1 MTITKLFA
9 AEALLP
15 EGWRKNVLIEIE
27 GDFIKSVASGL
38 SDAGPE
44 GAERAGG
51 PLIPGMCNVHSHAFQ
66 RAMAGLTERSGPGGD
81 NFWAWR
87 ELMYRF
93 LERITPEDNEVVAT
107 QLYIEMLKSGY
118 TSVAEFHYLH
128 RDEHGHAY
136 ANPAEMAERIMAAA
150 NTTRIGL
157 TLLPVLYAHATFGG
171 VAPNAGQKRFI
182 HDVDTF
188 NALVDNL
195 FSHQNTRRYHGTLR
209 RVGIAP
215 HSLRAV
221 TPPELKSIVAHLES
235 IDATAPIHIHA
246 AEQLKEVND
255 CLMWSHKRPVAWL
268 LDNVPPNERW
278 CLVHATHLD
287 DDETFR
293 LAKSGAVAGLCP
305 STEANLGDGIF
316 NAPDY
321 FLQNGRW
328 AIGGD
333 SHVGVDPFRELA
345 VIEYAQRLKSA
356 RRNILNTPGV
366 ASIGGGLYR
375 QALAGGA
382 QASGQRIGSIAAQ
395 CRADLV
401 VMNGD
406 DVALV
411 EHEGDALLDAAIFG
425 PARCPVR
432 DVMAGGAWVVREGRH
447 AHEQPALAKY
457 RATLKRLLLVH

>member
-1 MTITKLFA
+1 M
-9 AEALLP
+9 
-15 EGWRKNVLIEIE
+15 
-27 GDFIKSVASGL
+27 S
-38 SDAGPE
+38 
-44 GAERAGG
+44 
-51 PLIPGMCNVHSHAFQ
+51 NVHSHAFQ

-87 ELMYRF
+87 DLMYRF
-93 LERITPEDNEVVAT
+93 LERITPEDNKVIAT

-118 TSVAEFHYLH
+118 TSVGEFHYLH
-128 RDEHGHAY
+128 HDENGQAY
-136 ANPAEMAERIMAAA
+136 ADPAEMSQGILAAA
-150 NTTRIGL
+150 ASAHIGL
-157 TLLPVLYAHATFGG
+157 TLLPVFYAHATFGG
-171 VAPNAGQKRFI
+171 VAPNAGQKRFVQ
-182 HDVDTF
+182 DVNAF
-188 NALVDNL
+188 NGLVDKVVGLQIGND
-195 FSHQNTRRYHGTLR
+195 TLR

-221 TPPELKSIVAHLES
+221 TPQQLKLIVTHLNS

-255 CLMWSHKRPVAWL
+255 CLTWSHKRPVAWL
-268 LDNVPPNERW
+268 LDNMPLNDRW

-293 LAKSGAVAGLCP
+293 LAKSRAIAGLCP
-305 STEANLGDGIF
+305 TTEANLGDGIF

-321 FLQNGRW
+321 FLENGCW

-382 QASGQRIGSIAAQ
+382 KALGQRVGAIAAK
-395 CRADLV
+395 CHADLV

-411 EHEGDALLDAAIFG
+411 EHAGDALLDAAIFG
-425 PARCPVR
+425 PSRQPVR
-432 DVMAGGAWVVREGRH
+432 DVMVNGAWVVRDGRH
-447 AHEQPALAKY
+447 ALEQAALAQY
-457 RATLKRLLLVH
+457 RATLKRLQN

>member
-1 MTITKLFA
+1 MTSLFA

-15 EGWRKNVLIEIE
+15 EGWRKDVRIDLE
-27 GDFIKSVASGL
+27 GDRIKSVASGA
-38 SDAGPE
+38 SAAG
-44 GAERAGG
+44 AQRVGG
-51 PLIPGMCNVHSHAFQ
+51 PLIPGMPNVHSHAFQ

-93 LERITPEDNEVVAT
+93 LERITPEDNEVIAT
-107 QLYIEMLKSGY
+107 QLYIEMLKAGY

-128 RDEHGHAY
+128 RDEAGMAY

-157 TLLPVLYAHATFGG
+157 TLTPVFYAHATFGG
-171 VAPNAGQKRFI
+171 VAPNPGQKRFI
-182 HDVDTF
+182 HSLDSF
-188 NALVDNL
+188 NALVDNVCGRQK
-195 FSHQNTRRYHGTLR
+195 SRRYHGTLR

-221 TPPELKSIVAHLES
+221 TPPELKQIVSHLDS
-235 IDATAPIHIHA
+235 IDASAPIHIHA

-268 LDNVPPNERW
+268 LDNMALNDRW

-293 LAKSGAVAGLCP
+293 LANSGAVAGLCP

-356 RRNILNTPGV
+356 RRNILNTPGIT
-366 ASIGGGLYR
+366 SIGGGLYR

-382 QASGQRIGSIAAQ
+382 QALGQRVGAIAAQ
-395 CRADLV
+395 CCADLV
-401 VMNGD
+401 VLDGE

-425 PARCPVR
+425 PTRRPVR
-432 DVMAGGAWVVREGRH
+432 DVMVGGAWVVREGHH
-447 AHEQPALAKY
+447 AHEQPALAAY
-457 RATLKRLLLVH
+457 RAVLRRLVR

>member
-1 MTITKLFA
+1 MTSLFA
-9 AEALLP
+9 ADALLP
-15 EGWRKNVLIEIE
+15 EGWRKDVRIEIE
-27 GDFIKSVASGL
+27 DGFIQSVTSSAS
-38 SDAGPE
+38 ST
-44 GAERAGG
+44 GAERVSGA
-51 PLIPGMCNVHSHAFQ
+51 LIPGMSNVHSHAFQ

-87 ELMYRF
+87 DLMYRF
-93 LERITPEDNEVVAT
+93 LERITPEDNEAIAT

-128 RDEHGHAY
+128 HDEHGHAY
-136 ANPAEMAERIMAAA
+136 ADSAEMSRRILWAA
-150 NTTRIGL
+150 NSAHIGL
-157 TLLPVLYAHATFGG
+157 TMLPVFYAHATFGG
-171 VAPNAGQKRFI
+171 VAPNAGQKRFVQDI
-182 HDVDTF
+182 DAF
-188 NALVDNL
+188 NVLVDKL
-195 FSHQNTRRYHGTLR
+195 SGFQTGSDLLR

-221 TPPELKSIVAHLES
+221 TPQQLNLIVAHLDS
-235 IDATAPIHIHA
+235 VDAAAPIHIHA

-255 CLMWSHKRPVAWL
+255 CLAWSHKRPVAWL
-268 LDNVPPNERW
+268 LDNMPLSDRW

-305 STEANLGDGIF
+305 TTEANLGDGIF

-321 FLQNGRW
+321 FLESGYW

-333 SHVGVDPFRELA
+333 SNVGVDPFRELA

-356 RRNILNTPGV
+356 RRNILNTPGL

-375 QALAGGA
+375 QALVGGA
-382 QASGQRIGSIAAQ
+382 KALGQRVGAIAAR
-395 CRADLV
+395 CFADLV

-406 DVALV
+406 DAALV

-425 PARCPVR
+425 PSRQPVR
-432 DVMAGGAWVVREGRH
+432 DVMVGGAWVVREGRH
-447 AHEQPALAKY
+447 LQEQPAMSRY
-457 RATLKRLLLVH
+457 RATLRRLLN

>member
-1 MTITKLFA
+1 MTITRLFA

-15 EGWRKNVLIEIE
+15 EGWRKDVRIDIEA
-27 GDFIKSVASGL
+27 GLIKSVASGA
-38 SDAGPE
+38 SPQ
-44 GAERAGG
+44 GAERVGG
-51 PLIPGMCNVHSHAFQ
+51 PLIPGMSNVHSHAFQ

-93 LERITPEDNEVVAT
+93 LERITPEDNEIIAT
-107 QLYIEMLKSGY
+107 QLYIEMLKAGY

-128 RDEHGHAY
+128 HDEKGQPY
-136 ANPAEMAERIMAAA
+136 ANAAEMAERIMAAA
-150 NTTRIGL
+150 DTTRIGL
-157 TLLPVLYAHATFGG
+157 TLLPVFYAHATFCGIP
-171 VAPNAGQKRFI
+171 PNPSQKRFI
-182 HDVDTF
+182 HDVDGF
-188 NALVDNL
+188 NALVENV
-195 FSHQNTRRYHGTLR
+195 SGHQNTRKYHGTLR
-209 RVGIAP
+209 RVGVAP

-221 TPPELKSIVAHLES
+221 APAELKLIVAHLDG

-268 LDNVPPNERW
+268 LDNMAPNDRW

-305 STEANLGDGIF
+305 TTEANLGDGIF

-328 AIGGD
+328 AVGGD

-382 QASGQRIGSIAAQ
+382 QALGQQVGVIASG

-401 VMNGD
+401 VLNGD
-406 DVALV
+406 DVALA

-425 PARCPVR
+425 PSRRPVR
-432 DVMAGGAWVVREGRH
+432 DVMARGAWVVREGHH
-447 AHEQPALAKY
+447 AHEQPALLQY
-457 RATLKRLLLVH
+457 RAALKRLLH

>member
-1 MTITKLFA
+1 MTITRLFA

-15 EGWRKNVLIEIE
+15 EGWRKNVLIEID
-27 GDFIKSVASGL
+27 GGLIKSVASEA
-38 SDAGPE
+38 SPA
-44 GAERAGG
+44 GAERVSG

-93 LERITPEDNEVVAT
+93 LERITPEDNEIIAT

-128 RDEHGHAY
+128 RDEKGRDY

-157 TLLPVLYAHATFGG
+157 TLLPVFYAHATFGG
-171 VAPNAGQKRFI
+171 VPPNPGQKRFI
-182 HDVDTF
+182 HDVDSF
-188 NALVDNL
+188 NALVDNV
-195 FSHQNTRRYHGTLR
+195 FRHQNAHKYHGTLR

-221 TPPELKSIVAHLES
+221 TPQELKSIAAHLDS
-235 IDATAPIHIHA
+235 IDVTAPIHIHA

-255 CLMWSHKRPVAWL
+255 CLTWSHKRPVAWL
-268 LDNVPPNERW
+268 LDNMPLNERW

-287 DDETFR
+287 DDETLR
-293 LAKSGAVAGLCP
+293 LANSGAVAGLCP

-328 AIGGD
+328 AVGGD
-333 SHVGVDPFRELA
+333 SHVGVDPFRELS

-356 RRNILNTPGV
+356 RRNILNTAGV
-366 ASIGGGLYR
+366 TSIGGGLYR

-382 QASGQRIGSIAAQ
+382 LALGQKVGAIATQ
-395 CRADLV
+395 FRADLV

-406 DVALV
+406 DVALA

-425 PARCPVR
+425 PTRRPVR
-432 DVMAGGAWVVREGRH
+432 DVMAGGAWVVREEHH
-447 AHEQPALAKY
+447 AHEQPALAQY
-457 RATLKRLLLVH
+457 RATLKRLLH